1 MIPVI
6 SYAQAG
12 IATSFDAIPDDW
24 QPFVKI
30 NYAFPDKELV
40 NKLVTEYAEEKGI
53 IEGVDRPVD

>member
-1 MIPVI
+1 
-6 SYAQAG
+6 
-12 IATSFDAIPDDW
+12 
-24 QPFVKI
+24 VKI